1 MKSKPRLTEPL
12 WVAGIHPVAAALE
25 ANQPPPLELVT
36 CRGDARVQPLLELAA
51 RRRVPVRQLPQDALS
66 RLCGSDHHQ
75 GVALRVGDFPYADLA
90 AALARGVPAL
100 DPLVVLDC
108 LQDPQNLGAI
118 LRSACFFGAAG
129 ALIPKDRSAAVTA
142 AVIKIAAGA
151 TAELPVF
158 RATNLART
166 LDDLKAAGLWVVGL
180 DLEGTQSL
188 YDLDLT
194 MPLALVVGNEQQG
207 LRRLI
212 RERCDLLANI
222 PGSGKIQSLNAA
234 NAAAAALAEIMRQ
247 RRSGLAARP

>member
-1 MKSKPRLTEPL
+1 MKTKTQLTEPL

-36 CRGDARVQPLLELAA
+36 CRGDARVQPLLDLAA
-51 RRRVPVRQLPQDALS
+51 RRRVPVRRLAQDALS
-66 RLCGSDHHQ
+66 RLCGCDHHQ
-75 GVALRVGDFPYADLA
+75 GVALRVGDFPYADFA
-90 AALARGVPAL
+90 AALAREVQAL

-151 TAELPVF
+151 TAALPVF

-166 LDDLKAAGLWVVGL
+166 LDELKAAGLWVVGL
-180 DLEGTQSL
+180 DLEGPQSL

-194 MPLALVVGNEQQG
+194 MPLALVVGNEQRG

-212 RERCDLLANI
+212 RDRCDLLANI

-234 NAAAAALAEIMRQ
+234 NAAAVALAEILRQ
-247 RRSGLAARP
+247 RRSGGSARP